1 MIVHSDSDLSFIPVL
16 LLILAGFF
24 GVSIAVMLMVGRN
37 FRAAAKTLAAVAG
50 LSLAYVVVVIA
61 VSLLSPQKVVDI
73 GDSYC
78 EDIWC
83 IGIERVNVE
92 PLDGSKKYDV
102 AVRIFSD
109 ANSTDI
115 SAKGAS
121 LYLMDERERLFPS
134 IRNTEAVPFDTILK
148 PHQSINTSITFVAA
162 SDARQLFLT
171 GIRGGASGG
180 GQIPLVAR
188 ILVSLYLGSDTSLLH
203 KPTLLRVL

>member
-1 MIVHSDSDLSFIPVL
+1 MSTTCSCGHHRTIVSAQRSTTMIVHSDSDLSFIPVL

-102 AVRIFSD
+102 AVRIFSV

-134 IRNTEAVPFDTILK
+134 IRNTEAVPFDTI
-148 PHQSINTSITFVAA
+148 
-162 SDARQLFLT
+162 
-171 GIRGGASGG
+171 
-180 GQIPLVAR
+180 
-188 ILVSLYLGSDTSLLH
+188 
-203 KPTLLRVL
+203 